1 VFRRDIPS
9 ERPGARPSD
18 KVKVANGPIPSP
30 EIEYILTC
38 RIRIL
43 NVLSDICSSV
53 LCTPL
58 IFRGYTTQSTS
69 MACVGVLSLDNE
81 DGVLCK

>member
-1 VFRRDIPS
+1 VAWVLRPTRALVLGGMRDVGCRVCVQTRHPIRTS
-9 ERPGARPSD
+9 ARPSD
-18 KVKVANGPIPSP
+18 KVKVANCPIPSP

-53 LCTPL
+53 
-58 IFRGYTTQSTS
+58 RH
-69 MACVGVLSLDNE
+69 
-81 DGVLCK
+81 